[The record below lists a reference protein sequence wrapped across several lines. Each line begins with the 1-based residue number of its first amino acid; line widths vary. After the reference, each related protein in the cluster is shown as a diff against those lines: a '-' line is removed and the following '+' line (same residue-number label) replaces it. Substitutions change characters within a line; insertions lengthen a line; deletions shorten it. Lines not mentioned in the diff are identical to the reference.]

1 MVRDKLRFGKKNVTD
16 EEQVTIIFI
25 DIYKFDDIVKS
36 FSATELLNFLDSL
49 FNQFDQLCD

>member
-25 DIYKFDDIVKS
+25 DIFKFDDIVKS
-36 FSATELLNFLDSL
+36 LSGSELLSFLD
-49 FNQFDQLCD
+49 